1 MYLTDF
7 LISFF
12 FLMIYHFLP
21 NNVLFQTTL
30 EESVKVLIAGVHFLL
45 SPSQFYRVS
54 FCKNFSIEY
63 SRLDGVKV
71 SRLSG
76 VIKTVSGQ
84 LVAESEV
91 GEGRAYKD
99 KR

>member
-1 MYLTDF
+1 
-7 LISFF
+7 
-12 FLMIYHFLP
+12 MIYHFLP

-71 SRLSG
+71 SRIR
-76 VIKTVSGQ
+76 VIKTVFGQ